1 MDNRLKIG
9 ATCLL
14 LVISIHAQAD
24 GTPDPYERYNR
35 AMFKFNDKADQ
46 YVFTPIARG
55 YRKVTPKPVRT
66 AVGNFF
72 NNLRDVKS
80 MGNNILRGHIG
91 KAGGDF
97 MRVAVN
103 TTFGIGGLIDIAS
116 AANMPNHKTTFGDTL
131 ASWGWKNS
139 NYFVMP
145 LFGPSTVRDT
155 VGEGVSMA
163 YSPQGAIIHD
173 RTANYSL
180 TGLNAVDGREKLLDT
195 TDTLNEMALDKYV
208 AMRDAYMA
216 LRNKQLGNAAAIQPE
231 DGLIDPEAAPASSE
245 PQIALPTAM
254 QPENTTQPK
263 NLTAPAQE

>member
-9 ATCLL
+9 AACLL
-14 LVISIHAQAD
+14 LAINIHAQAD

-35 AMFKFNDKADQ
+35 AMFKFNDKVDS
-46 YVFTPIARG
+46 YVFTPVARG

-103 TTFGIGGLIDIAS
+103 TTFGIGGLIDIAG

-145 LFGPSTVRDT
+145 LFGSSTVRDT

-180 TGLNAVDGREKLLDT
+180 TGLNAGDGREKLLDT

-254 QPENTTQPK
+254 QPENTTQPE
-263 NLTAPAQE
+263 NPTTPAQE

>member
-1 MDNRLKIG
+1 MDNRLKMG
-9 ATCLL
+9 LTCLL
-14 LVISIHAQAD
+14 LAISFHSHAE

-46 YVFTPIARG
+46 YVFTPVARG

-139 NYFVMP
+139 NYFVVP

-155 VGEGVSMA
+155 IG
-163 YSPQGAIIHD
+163 
-173 RTANYSL
+173 
-180 TGLNAVDGREKLLDT
+180 NAVTTVYPVKNAVFHTRAGRWGTIGLQAINTRKELLDL
-195 TDTLNEMALDKYV
+195 TDSLEGAAIDKYSYT
-208 AMRDAYMA
+208 RDLYMKVRSRQTGCA
-216 LRNKQLGNAAAIQPE
+216 EHN
-231 DGLIDPEAAPASSE
+231 
-245 PQIALPTAM
+245 
-254 QPENTTQPK
+254 
-263 NLTAPAQE
+263 

>member
-1 MDNRLKIG
+1 MDNRLKMG
-9 ATCLL
+9 LTCLL
-14 LVISIHAQAD
+14 LAISFHSHAE

-46 YVFTPIARG
+46 YVFTPVARG

-145 LFGPSTVRDT
+145 LFGPSTVRNT

-173 RTANYSL
+173 RAANYSL

-254 QPENTTQPK
+254 QPENPTT
-263 NLTAPAQE
+263 PAQE

>member
-1 MDNRLKIG
+1 MDNRLKMG
-9 ATCLL
+9 LTCLL
-14 LVISIHAQAD
+14 LAISFHSHAE

-46 YVFTPIARG
+46 YLFAPVARD
-55 YRKVTPKPVRT
+55 YRKVTPRPVRT

-103 TTFGIGGLIDIAS
+103 TTFGIGGLIDIAG

-155 VGEGVSMA
+155 VGEGVSMV
-163 YSPQGAIIHD
+163 YTPQSAIIHD
-173 RTANYSL
+173 RAANYSL

-254 QPENTTQPK
+254 QPENTTQSENP
-263 NLTAPAQE
+263 TAPAQE

>member
-9 ATCLL
+9 AACLL
-14 LVISIHAQAD
+14 LAISINAQAE

-46 YVFTPIARG
+46 YVFTPVARG
-55 YRKVTPKPVRT
+55 YRKVTPQPVRT

-155 VGEGVSMA
+155 VGEGVNMA
-163 YSPQGAIIHD
+163 YSPQGAIIYD
-173 RTANYSL
+173 RAANYSL

-216 LRNKQLGNAAAIQPE
+216 LRNKQLGNTAAIQPE
-231 DGLIDPEAAPASSE
+231 DGLIDPEAASAPASGE
-245 PQIALPTAM
+245 PKIALPAAQR
-254 QPENTTQPK
+254 QPENPTT
-263 NLTAPAQE
+263 PAQE

>member
-1 MDNRLKIG
+1 MDNRLKMG
-9 ATCLL
+9 LTCLL
-14 LVISIHAQAD
+14 LAISFHSHAE

-46 YVFTPIARG
+46 YVFTPVARG

-116 AANMPNHKTTFGDTL
+116 AANMPNHKTTFGDML

-180 TGLNAVDGREKLLDT
+180 TGLNAGDGREKLLDT

-254 QPENTTQPK
+254 QPENTTQPE
-263 NLTAPAQE
+263 NPTTPAQE

>member
-9 ATCLL
+9 MACLL
-14 LVISIHAQAD
+14 LAISINAQAE

-46 YVFTPIARG
+46 YVFTPVARG
-55 YRKVTPKPVRT
+55 YRKVTPQPVRT

-173 RTANYSL
+173 RAANYSL
-180 TGLNAVDGREKLLDT
+180 TGLNAGDGREKLLDT

-254 QPENTTQPK
+254 QPENPTT
-263 NLTAPAQE
+263 PAQE

>member
-9 ATCLL
+9 AACLL
-14 LVISIHAQAD
+14 LAISINAQAE

-173 RTANYSL
+173 RAANYSL

-254 QPENTTQPK
+254 QPENPTT
-263 NLTAPAQE
+263 PAQE

>member
-1 MDNRLKIG
+1 MDNRLKMG
-9 ATCLL
+9 LTCLL
-14 LVISIHAQAD
+14 LAISFHSHAE

-46 YVFTPIARG
+46 YVFTPVARG

-145 LFGPSTVRDT
+145 LFGSSTVRDT

-180 TGLNAVDGREKLLDT
+180 TGLNAGDGREKLLDT

-208 AMRDAYMA
+208 NRPRSRFRARQQRTA
-216 LRNKQLGNAAAIQPE
+216 NCAAHRH
-231 DGLIDPEAAPASSE
+231 AA
-245 PQIALPTAM
+245 
-254 QPENTTQPK
+254 
-263 NLTAPAQE
+263 

>member
-1 MDNRLKIG
+1 MDNRLKMG
-9 ATCLL
+9 LTCLL
-14 LVISIHAQAD
+14 LAISFHSHAE

-46 YVFTPIARG
+46 YVFTPVARG

-145 LFGPSTVRDT
+145 LFGSSTVRDT

-180 TGLNAVDGREKLLDT
+180 TGLNAGDGREKLLDT

-254 QPENTTQPK
+254 QPENPTT
-263 NLTAPAQE
+263 PAQE

>member
-1 MDNRLKIG
+1 MDNRLKMG
-9 ATCLL
+9 LTCLL
-14 LVISIHAQAD
+14 LAISFHSHAE

-46 YVFTPIARG
+46 YVFTPVARG

-145 LFGPSTVRDT
+145 LFGSSTVRDT

-180 TGLNAVDGREKLLDT
+180 TGLNAGDGREKLLDT

-231 DGLIDPEAAPASSE
+231 DGLTDPEAASAPASGE
-245 PQIALPTAM
+245 PKIALPVAQR
-254 QPENTTQPK
+254 QPENPTT
-263 NLTAPAQE
+263 PAQE

>member
-1 MDNRLKIG
+1 MDNRLKMG
-9 ATCLL
+9 LTCLL
-14 LVISIHAQAD
+14 LAISFHSHAE

-46 YVFTPIARG
+46 YVFTPVARG

-145 LFGPSTVRDT
+145 LFGSSTVRDT

-180 TGLNAVDGREKLLDT
+180 TGLNAGDGREKLLDT

-216 LRNKQLGNAAAIQPE
+216 LRNKQLGNTAAIQPE

-254 QPENTTQPK
+254 QPENTTQPE
-263 NLTAPAQE
+263 NPTTPAQE

>member
-9 ATCLL
+9 ITCLL
-14 LVISIHAQAD
+14 LATSFAAQAE

-46 YVFTPIARG
+46 YVFTPVARG
-55 YRKVTPKPVRT
+55 YRKVTPQPVRT

-80 MGNNILRGHIG
+80 MGNDILRGHIG

-103 TTFGIGGLIDIAS
+103 TTFGIGGLIDIAG

-155 VGEGVSMA
+155 VGEGVSMV
-163 YSPQGAIIHD
+163 YVPQRAIIHD
-173 RTANYSL
+173 RAANYSL
-180 TGLNAVDGREKLLDT
+180 AGLNAVSSREKLLDA

-208 AMRDAYMA
+208 ATRDAYMA
-216 LRNKQLGNAAAIQPE
+216 LRNKQLGSAAIQPE
-231 DGLIDPEAAPASSE
+231 DGLTDPEAASAPASGE
-245 PQIALPTAM
+245 PKIALPAAQR
-254 QPENTTQPK
+254 QPENPTTPRRSK
-263 NLTAPAQE
+263 HYV

>member
-9 ATCLL
+9 ITCLL
-14 LVISIHAQAD
+14 LATSFAAQAE
-24 GTPDPYERYNR
+24 GTPAPYERYNR

-46 YVFTPIARG
+46 YVFTPVARG
-55 YRKVTPKPVRT
+55 YRKVTPQPVRT

-103 TTFGIGGLIDIAS
+103 TTFGIGGLIDIAG

-145 LFGPSTVRDT
+145 LLGPSTVRDT

-163 YSPQGAIIHD
+163 YAPQRAIHD
-173 RTANYSL
+173 RAVTYSL
-180 TGLNAVDGREKLLDT
+180 SGLGAVDSRERLLDA
-195 TDTLNEMALDKYV
+195 TDTLNEMALDKYI
-208 AMRDAYMA
+208 ATRDAYMA
-216 LRNKQLGNAAAIQPE
+216 LRNKQLGNSVAIEPE
-231 DGLIDPEAAPASSE
+231 DGLVDPEASARSSE
-245 PQIALPTAM
+245 PQIPLPEAVR
-254 QPENTTQPK
+254 QPENPIP
-263 NLTAPAQE
+263 PAQE

>member
-1 MDNRLKIG
+1 MDNRLKMG
-9 ATCLL
+9 LTCLL
-14 LVISIHAQAD
+14 LAISFHSRAE

-46 YVFTPIARG
+46 YLFAPVARG
-55 YRKVTPKPVRT
+55 YRKVTPRPVRT

-103 TTFGIGGLIDIAS
+103 TTFGIGGLIDIAG

-145 LFGPSTVRDT
+145 LLGPSTVRDT

-163 YSPQGAIIHD
+163 YAPQRAIHD
-173 RTANYSL
+173 RAVTYSL
-180 TGLNAVDGREKLLDT
+180 SGLGAVDSRERLLDA
-195 TDTLNEMALDKYV
+195 TDTLNEMALDKYI
-208 AMRDAYMA
+208 ATRDAYMA
-216 LRNKQLGNAAAIQPE
+216 LRNKQLGNSVAIEPE
-231 DGLIDPEAAPASSE
+231 DGLVDPEDGARSSE
-245 PQIALPTAM
+245 PQIALPTAAT
-254 QPENTTQPK
+254 QPENP
-263 NLTAPAQE
+263 TASAQE

>member
-1 MDNRLKIG
+1 MDNRLKMG
-9 ATCLL
+9 LTCLL
-14 LVISIHAQAD
+14 LAISFHSHAE

-46 YVFTPIARG
+46 YVFT
-55 YRKVTPKPVRT
+55 PVRT

-145 LFGPSTVRDT
+145 LFGSSTVRDT

-180 TGLNAVDGREKLLDT
+180 TGLNAGDGREKLLDT

-254 QPENTTQPK
+254 QPENTTQPE
-263 NLTAPAQE
+263 NPTTPAQE